1 MEDNGGNNLDNN
13 SQSEWIF
20 LDNKIANKMNSVSQE
35 IADLKQNVDEL
46 KDELKDIRQVFKDW
60 KVHLENSR
68 RERLNVLEDI
78 KGYLQENRELY
89 MKEFI
94 NEANKLR
101 QLTENSKK
109 IETKLSPEYQ
119 LRRDNRSWRQFN
131 ITGYRSNSSFNLDD
145 Q

>member
-13 SQSEWIF
+13 SQSEWIY